1 MCTLVLHTVSTY
13 FLAILWFSHKLKII
27 IDLYFLFPLC
37 HPQQSC
43 DPYFLTTVVFPDG
56 AMNELTRLKLA
67 VFDVRD
73 REKEEVFWKL
83 E

>member
-1 MCTLVLHTVSTY
+1 VSTY
-13 FLAILWFSHKLKII
+13 FIAILWFSHKLKKIVV
-27 IDLYFLFPLC
+27 LYL

>member
-1 MCTLVLHTVSTY
+1 
-13 FLAILWFSHKLKII
+13 
-27 IDLYFLFPLC
+27 
-37 HPQQSC
+37 
-43 DPYFLTTVVFPDG
+43 VVFPDG